1 MQSPCQPRIS
11 GGFLQPIEPIKKTG
25 INPANT
31 LAINTSQETP
41 PMSRAISNSLPLK
54 TARAF
59 GLGVSLVLVSGCQM
73 GLGQMLTSSKSPQ
86 EITSQAQARELS
98 QTKKL
103 LDVTTVKSVPVPTI
117 SAVGYSVI
125 SSQPGKTLNQKR
137 LMAIRAARMDAMRIL
152 TEQIHGLSVQ
162 SETQLSE
169 NVLQSDTMRAS
180 IAGVIRG
187 ARTVKIEPKGGDT
200 YSVHLEIDRATIAQ
214 VLKAHRGF

>member
-1 MQSPCQPRIS
+1 
-11 GGFLQPIEPIKKTG
+11 
-25 INPANT
+25 
-31 LAINTSQETP
+31 
-41 PMSRAISNSLPLK
+41 MSRAISNSLPLK
-54 TARAF
+54 TARAL